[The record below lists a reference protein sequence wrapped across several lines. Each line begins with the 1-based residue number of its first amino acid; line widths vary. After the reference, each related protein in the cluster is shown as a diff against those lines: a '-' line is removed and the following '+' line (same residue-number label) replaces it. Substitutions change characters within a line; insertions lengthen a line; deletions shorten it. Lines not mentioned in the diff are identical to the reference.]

1 MEHGLKTEGFHN
13 ITKYKHDNDDPEP
26 DLAER
31 IKAQREHEIDEAAAA
46 EGDDQL
52 TQTVPFRLLAFRRKA
67 RREQDDRCIKPQENP
82 AVAERAA
89 EVYIKISTDQAHN
102 EPCRER
108 CDREST
114 FYIFFLFHFYILPRK
129 KANGQSHAALPV
141 PPHTAWCELCDCKI
155 KPQP

>member
-13 ITKYKHDNDDPEP
+13 ITKYKHDNDGPEP

-31 IKAQREHEIDEAAAA
+31 IKAQREHEIDEATAA

-67 RREQDDRCIKPQENP
+67 RREQDDRCIKPQENT

-108 CDREST
+108 GDREST
-114 FYIFFLFHFYILPRK
+114 FYIFFLFHFYILP
-129 KANGQSHAALPV
+129 
-141 PPHTAWCELCDCKI
+141 
-155 KPQP
+155 